1 MTNLGT
7 RTEPA
12 LRRAAPALLGY
23 AAVRALGLLTLALWS
38 GARDKSAYTLLTARW
53 DALWYTRVAELGYG
67 YEVRLPN
74 GDVHSN
80 LAFFPLLPWLE
91 RLLSAVAPLSYA
103 DAGFAVALL
112 ASLAAAWGVFAVT
125 DLVYGRRAGV
135 CAVLLWAV
143 LPVGIVQSMAY
154 SESLFTALAAWSLYA
169 VLTGRWVTAGLLA
182 SLAGLTRPVGLAV
195 VAAVWVAGIAAHL
208 GDRRNRTRAQGAS
221 GITAPALRGPA
232 STPRRG
238 AAEHTRHFTGHLKLD
253 EGSAPNVAETDPAAP
268 GTGPRGNSPS
278 ASGADTP
285 RTDPA
290 TPGASSSLDTPG
302 PPERTPVLQA
312 PGNPADSS
320 FERGRSAAGAS
331 GAPDAEYAPTDRTP
345 SSTTERIAD
354 ADSAPDPTHAP
365 AVGPPHT
372 PDPGPSPSASGS
384 DPAVPSG
391 AGSSPA
397 PGSAHTPRPGP
408 ATAPAD
414 HPAPR
419 RALGMALAPLG
430 AAAYVL
436 WVGHRTGKGP
446 LGYLDV
452 QAGWRNGFDG
462 GYAFARFVAD
472 KFTSF
477 PSALAG
483 TGLIVGVGL
492 VVWLY
497 VVCARQGQPLPL
509 LVYSGVVTALALCAS
524 SYFGS
529 KPRLLMPAFPLLL
542 PLALALAR
550 SRTRRSA
557 VIITLIATASALYGA
572 FWLNGSGPP

>member
-1 MTNLGT
+1 MTDLET
-7 RTEPA
+7 RGARPGAAT

-38 GARDKSAYTLLTARW
+38 AARDKSGYTLLTARW
-53 DALWYTRVAELGYG
+53 DSLWYTRVAELGYG

-91 RLLSAVAPLSYA
+91 RLLAAVTPLSYA
-103 DAGFAVALL
+103 DAGFVVALL
-112 ASLAAAWGVFAVT
+112 TSLAAAWGIFAVT
-125 DLVYGRRAGV
+125 DHVYGRTENGAGRGLGGVAAEDGRVGV

-169 VLTGRWVTAGLLA
+169 VLTGRWVTAGALA

-195 VAAVWVAGIAAHL
+195 VAAVWVAAIASFAR
-208 GDRRNRTRAQGAS
+208 DR
-221 GITAPALRGPA
+221 
-232 STPRRG
+232 
-238 AAEHTRHFTGHLKLD
+238 
-253 EGSAPNVAETDPAAP
+253 SAGRAAP
-268 GTGPRGNSPS
+268 GGTR
-278 ASGADTP
+278 
-285 RTDPA
+285 
-290 TPGASSSLDTPG
+290 
-302 PPERTPVLQA
+302 V
-312 PGNPADSS
+312 
-320 FERGRSAAGAS
+320 
-331 GAPDAEYAPTDRTP
+331 
-345 SSTTERIAD
+345 TT
-354 ADSAPDPTHAP
+354 
-365 AVGPPHT
+365 
-372 PDPGPSPSASGS
+372 
-384 DPAVPSG
+384 
-391 AGSSPA
+391 
-397 PGSAHTPRPGP
+397 
-408 ATAPAD
+408 
-414 HPAPR
+414 
-419 RALGMALAPLG
+419 RALGMLLAPLG

-436 WVGHRTGKGP
+436 WVGHRTGKGT

-483 TGLIVGVGL
+483 MGLIVGVGL
-492 VVWLY
+492 IVWLY
-497 VVCARQGQPLPL
+497 VVCVRQGQPLPL

-529 KPRLLMPAFPLLL
+529 KPRLLLPAFPLLL
-542 PLALALAR
+542 PLARTLAR
-550 SRTRRSA
+550 ARPRRSA
-557 VIITLIATASALYGA
+557 LVLGAVAVASAVYGA

>member
-1 MTNLGT
+1 VTDLGT

-38 GARDKSAYTLLTARW
+38 AARDKSAYTLLTARW

-91 RLLSAVAPLSYA
+91 RLLSATTPLSYA
-103 DAGFAVALL
+103 DAGFVISLL
-112 ASLAAAWGVFAVT
+112 ASLAAAWGVFAVA
-125 DLVYGRRAGV
+125 DHVHGRRAGV
-135 CAVLLWAV
+135 CAVLLYAV

-195 VAAVWVAGIAAHL
+195 VAAVWA
-208 GDRRNRTRAQGAS
+208 T
-221 GITAPALRGPA
+221 GITAFLRD
-232 STPRRG
+232 RR
-238 AAEHTRHFTGHLKLD
+238 
-253 EGSAPNVAETDPAAP
+253 
-268 GTGPRGNSPS
+268 
-278 ASGADTP
+278 
-285 RTDPA
+285 
-290 TPGASSSLDTPG
+290 
-302 PPERTPVLQA
+302 
-312 PGNPADSS
+312 
-320 FERGRSAAGAS
+320 
-331 GAPDAEYAPTDRTP
+331 APDAGAART
-345 SSTTERIAD
+345 TV
-354 ADSAPDPTHAP
+354 P
-365 AVGPPHT
+365 A
-372 PDPGPSPSASGS
+372 
-384 DPAVPSG
+384 
-391 AGSSPA
+391 
-397 PGSAHTPRPGP
+397 
-408 ATAPAD
+408 
-414 HPAPR
+414 R

-483 TGLIVGVGL
+483 VGLIVGVGL

-497 VVCARQGQPLPL
+497 VTCVRQGQPLPL
-509 LVYSGVVTALALCAS
+509 LVYAGVVTALALCAS

-550 SRTRRSA
+550 ARTRRSA
-557 VIITLIATASALYGA
+557 VLVTLVATASALYGA